1 MKFAIVGSGISG
13 LSIATILSQDHEVVL
28 YEKENR
34 YGGHSN
40 TVEINYNNE
49 IINVDTGFIVFNK
62 LNYPNLIKFFKYF
75 SVRYE
80 DSDMSLSIKHQALDL
95 EWSGQNLK
103 TIFSKKKLLKKISFI
118 SSIIQILIFNFHIKY
133 LINYKSLGEVSLR
146 EWLENKPYTKGF
158 LELYLL
164 PMAGAIW
171 SMPPEDVMNYPI
183 TSLFN
188 FFNNHKLLHS
198 KNDRPQ
204 WLTVS
209 KGSINYVNKIIRFLG
224 ANPRVETYKDTQILK
239 IKRSENTILI
249 EDSNNN
255 QNKFDHIIFS
265 TNPTKTLE
273 ILEDVDEKEKNI
285 LDKFSTNTNLAYLH
299 NDETLMPKLKKV
311 WSSWNV
317 VVPEKKLKNISVT
330 YWMNKLQNIKNS
342 KPLFLSLN
350 PIMPPKE
357 NSIFKV
363 IEYEHPIFDIK
374 AINSKK
380 LLKNI
385 QGYRNTWHCGA
396 WSGNGFHEDGITSS
410 VNLAK
415 EFDAKVLW
423 E

>member
-13 LSIATILSQDHEVVL
+13 LSIACILSQDHEVVL
-28 YEKENR
+28 YEKEDR

-75 SVRYE
+75 SVKYE

>member
-28 YEKENR
+28 YEKEDR

-75 SVRYE
+75 SVKYE

-198 KNDRPQ
+198 KNDRPL

>member
-75 SVRYE
+75 SVKYE
-80 DSDMSLSIKHQALDL
+80 DSDMSLSIKHQALDV

-103 TIFSKKKLLKKISFI
+103 TIFSKKKLLKKISFL

-209 KGSINYVNKIIRFLG
+209 KGSINYVNKIIRFLE

>member
-28 YEKENR
+28 YEKEDR

-75 SVRYE
+75 SVKYE

-299 NDETLMPKLKKV
+299 NDEKLMPKLKKV

>member
-28 YEKENR
+28 YEKEDR

-75 SVRYE
+75 SVKYE

-209 KGSINYVNKIIRFLG
+209 KGSINYVNKIIRFLE

-239 IKRSENTILI
+239 IKRNENTILI

-380 LLKNI
+380 LLKSI

-396 WSGNGFHEDGITSS
+396 WSGNGFHEDGIKSS

-415 EFDAKVLW
+415 EFDTKILW

>member
-28 YEKENR
+28 YEKEDR

-75 SVRYE
+75 SVKYE

-133 LINYKSLGEVSLR
+133 LINYKSLGEISLR

-209 KGSINYVNKIIRFLG
+209 KGSINYVNKIIRFLE

>member
-28 YEKENR
+28 YEKEDR

-75 SVRYE
+75 SVKYE

-146 EWLENKPYTKGF
+146 EWLENKLYTKGF

>member
-28 YEKENR
+28 YEKEDR

-75 SVRYE
+75 SVKYE

-410 VNLAK
+410 INLAK

>member
-28 YEKENR
+28 YEKEDR

-75 SVRYE
+75 SVKYE

>member
-75 SVRYE
+75 SVKYE
-80 DSDMSLSIKHQALDL
+80 DSDMSLSIKHQALDV

-415 EFDAKVLW
+415 EFDAKILW

>member
-28 YEKENR
+28 YEKEDR

-75 SVRYE
+75 SVKYE

-103 TIFSKKKLLKKISFI
+103 TIFSKKKLLKKISFL

-198 KNDRPQ
+198 KNDRPL

>member
-28 YEKENR
+28 YEKEDR

-75 SVRYE
+75 SVKYE
-80 DSDMSLSIKHQALDL
+80 DSDMSLSIKHQALDV

-103 TIFSKKKLLKKISFI
+103 TIFSKKKLLKKISFL

-209 KGSINYVNKIIRFLG
+209 KGSINYVNKIIRFLE

-239 IKRSENTILI
+239 IKRNENTILI

-317 VVPEKKLKNISVT
+317 VVPKKKLKNISVT

-350 PIMPPKE
+350 PIMPPRE

-415 EFDAKVLW
+415 EFDTKILW

>member
-75 SVRYE
+75 SVKYE

-133 LINYKSLGEVSLR
+133 LINYKSLGEISLR

>member
-28 YEKENR
+28 YEKEDR

-75 SVRYE
+75 SVKYE
-80 DSDMSLSIKHQALDL
+80 DSDMSLSIKHQALDV

-273 ILEDVDEKEKNI
+273 ILKDVDEKEKNI

>member
-28 YEKENR
+28 YEKEDR

-75 SVRYE
+75 SVKYE

-239 IKRSENTILI
+239 IKRNENTILI

>member
-28 YEKENR
+28 YEKEDR

-75 SVRYE
+75 SVKYE
-80 DSDMSLSIKHQALDL
+80 DSDMSLSIKHQALDV

-103 TIFSKKKLLKKISFI
+103 TIFSKKKLLKKISFL

-133 LINYKSLGEVSLR
+133 LINYKSLGEISLR

-299 NDETLMPKLKKV
+299 NDEKLMPKLKKV

>member
-28 YEKENR
+28 YEKEDR

-75 SVRYE
+75 SVKYE
-80 DSDMSLSIKHQALDL
+80 DSDMSLSIKHQALDV

-103 TIFSKKKLLKKISFI
+103 TIFSKKKLLKKISFL

-133 LINYKSLGEVSLR
+133 LINYKSLGEISLR

>member
-75 SVRYE
+75 SVKYE
-80 DSDMSLSIKHQALDL
+80 DSDMSLSIKHQALDV

-103 TIFSKKKLLKKISFI
+103 TIFSKKKLLKKISFL

-133 LINYKSLGEVSLR
+133 LINYKSLGEISLR

>member
-75 SVRYE
+75 SVKYE

-133 LINYKSLGEVSLR
+133 LINYKSLGEISLR

-415 EFDAKVLW
+415 EFDAKILW

>member
-28 YEKENR
+28 YEKEDR

-40 TVEINYNNE
+40 TLEINYNNE

-75 SVRYE
+75 SVKYE
-80 DSDMSLSIKHQALDL
+80 DSDMSLSIKHQALDV

-410 VNLAK
+410 INLAK

>member
-28 YEKENR
+28 YEKEDR

-40 TVEINYNNE
+40 TLEINYNNE

-75 SVRYE
+75 SVKYE

-133 LINYKSLGEVSLR
+133 LINYKSLGEISLR

>member
-75 SVRYE
+75 SVKYE

-103 TIFSKKKLLKKISFI
+103 TIFSKKKLLKKISFL

-133 LINYKSLGEVSLR
+133 LINYKSLGEISLR

>member
-28 YEKENR
+28 YEKEDR

-75 SVRYE
+75 SVKYE

-103 TIFSKKKLLKKISFI
+103 TIFSKKKLLKKISFL

-133 LINYKSLGEVSLR
+133 LINYKSLGEISLR

>member
-28 YEKENR
+28 YEKEDR

-75 SVRYE
+75 SVKYE

-330 YWMNKLQNIKNS
+330 YWMKKLQNIKNS

-350 PIMPPKE
+350 PVKIPKE
-357 NSIFKV
+357 TAIFKV
-363 IEYEHPIFDIK
+363 IEYEHPIFDLK
-374 AINSKK
+374 SINSKK
-380 LLKNI
+380 LLENI
-385 QGYRNTWHCGA
+385 QGYKNTWYCGA
-396 WSGNGFHEDGITSS
+396 WQGNGFHEDGIESS
-410 VNLAK
+410 VKLAK
-415 EFDAKVLW
+415 EFGIKVLW
-423 E
+423 D

>member
-28 YEKENR
+28 YEKEDR

-40 TVEINYNNE
+40 TLEINYNNE

-75 SVRYE
+75 SVKYE
-80 DSDMSLSIKHQALDL
+80 DSDMSLSIKHQALDV

>member
-75 SVRYE
+75 SVKYE
-80 DSDMSLSIKHQALDL
+80 DSDMSLSIKHQALDV

-103 TIFSKKKLLKKISFI
+103 TIFSKKKLLKKISFL

-133 LINYKSLGEVSLR
+133 LINYKSLGEISLR

-273 ILEDVDEKEKNI
+273 ILKDVDEKEKNI

>member
-28 YEKENR
+28 YEKEDR

-75 SVRYE
+75 SVKYE

-239 IKRSENTILI
+239 IKRSENTIFI

>member
-1 MKFAIVGSGISG
+1 
-13 LSIATILSQDHEVVL
+13 
-28 YEKENR
+28 
-34 YGGHSN
+34 
-40 TVEINYNNE
+40 
-49 IINVDTGFIVFNK
+49 
-62 LNYPNLIKFFKYF
+62 
-75 SVRYE
+75 
-80 DSDMSLSIKHQALDL
+80 
-95 EWSGQNLK
+95 
-103 TIFSKKKLLKKISFI
+103 
-118 SSIIQILIFNFHIKY
+118 
-133 LINYKSLGEVSLR
+133 
-146 EWLENKPYTKGF
+146 
-158 LELYLL
+158 
-164 PMAGAIW
+164 
-171 SMPPEDVMNYPI
+171 
-183 TSLFN
+183 
-188 FFNNHKLLHS
+188 
-198 KNDRPQ
+198 
-204 WLTVS
+204 
-209 KGSINYVNKIIRFLG
+209 VNKIIRFLG

>member
-28 YEKENR
+28 YEKEDR

-75 SVRYE
+75 SVKYE
-80 DSDMSLSIKHQALDL
+80 DSDMSLSIKHLALDV

-103 TIFSKKKLLKKISFI
+103 TIFSKKKLLKKISFL

-133 LINYKSLGEVSLR
+133 LINYKSLGEISLR

-317 VVPEKKLKNISVT
+317 VVPKKKLKNISVT

-350 PIMPPKE
+350 PIMPPRE

-380 LLKNI
+380 LLKSI

-396 WSGNGFHEDGITSS
+396 WSGNGFHEDGIKSS

-415 EFDAKVLW
+415 EFDTKILW

>member
-28 YEKENR
+28 YEKEDR

>member
-28 YEKENR
+28 YEKEDR

-75 SVRYE
+75 SVKYE

-103 TIFSKKKLLKKISFI
+103 TIFSKKKLLKKISFL

-273 ILEDVDEKEKNI
+273 ILEDADEKEKNI

-299 NDETLMPKLKKV
+299 NDEALMPRLKKV

>member
-28 YEKENR
+28 YEKEDR

-40 TVEINYNNE
+40 TLEINYNNE

-75 SVRYE
+75 SVKYE